1 MKRES
6 PFKNIP
12 SQFELIPD
20 GVPVAFI
27 SYSWDSK
34 EHKDWV
40 LKLSA
45 DLREKFRVYTLLD
58 QYNRGGQDLI
68 TFMKNGLKR
77 ADRVLIVGT
86 PKYKKKIEK
95 TSGGAKFED
104 QVITVELYQRMDS
117 TKFIPILRDGSF
129 SESFSNLIQLR
140 AGYDMSNDALYE
152 KRLQEL
158 AADLWGMPI
167 NIAPALGPKPNFTP
181 ATQVLQPLNAESPK
195 DFATIVKN
203 YLLDPTKR
211 IVLTEFLEEEI
222 DKAFAKILEHASY
235 DKVTTP
241 QIFDSYLSI
250 HIGAVEN
257 LLSAMLPI
265 VRYGTLEQQKILVE
279 AMSKFCVKPFRN
291 GEMIA
296 NGSEY
301 VHLLAATFLFHAT
314 GLTAVKYG
322 KFDLVDIMVHA
333 KVLAPNALSIS
344 SPFSLQFLA
353 GCNHWPHETLNYY
366 LGANWLYPY
375 SQLIMTAI
383 RPFFERDFIDDMDFQ
398 NSFYAWE
405 HLASLLCGYHN
416 NYVCPDRDW
425 FPLGGFVNK
434 RISLSRYE
442 ADFYTDFFM
451 SANKLKEKWEPI
463 KQGLFAGK
471 YDEFEH
477 IYQEAEKFYNAN
489 RYH

>member
-1 MKRES
+1 MKSES

-12 SQFELIPD
+12 SQLEQVPD
-20 GVPVAFI
+20 GVPVVFI

-45 DLREKFRVYTLLD
+45 DLRENFRVYTLLD

-68 TFMKNGLKR
+68 TFMKNGLKI
-77 ADRVLIVGT
+77 ADRVLTIGT
-86 PKYKKKIEK
+86 PKYKEKIER

-104 QVITVELYQRMDS
+104 QVITIELYKSMDS
-117 TKFIPILRDGSF
+117 AKFIPVLRDGNF
-129 SESFSNLIQLR
+129 SESFSTLMQLR
-140 AGYDMSNDALYE
+140 TGYDMSNDVLYE

-158 AADLWGMPI
+158 AADLWGTPI
-167 NIAPALGPKPNFTP
+167 NVAPALGPKPNFTP
-181 ATQVLQPLNAESPK
+181 ATQVLQPLKAESPK

-235 DKVTTP
+235 GKNTTP
-241 QIFDSYLSI
+241 QIFDSYRSI
-250 HIGAVEN
+250 HIDAVEN

-279 AMSKFCVKPFRN
+279 AMSKLCFKPFRN
-291 GEMIA
+291 GEITA
-296 NGSEY
+296 NGAVY
-301 VHLLAATFLFHAT
+301 LHLLAATFLFHAT
-314 GLTAVKYG
+314 GLAAVKYE
-322 KFDLVDIMVHA
+322 KYDLVDIMVHA
-333 KVLAPNALSIS
+333 KVFAPNALSIS

-353 GCNHWPHETLNYY
+353 GCNHWPHEMLNYY

-398 NSFYAWE
+398 NTFYAWE
-405 HLASLLCGYHN
+405 HFASLLCGYHK
-416 NYVCPDRDW
+416 NYVYPERDW

-434 RISLSRYE
+434 RISLSRHE
-442 ADFYTDFFM
+442 ADSYTDFFM
-451 SANKLKEKWEPI
+451 SANKLKEKWKPI
-463 KQGLFAGK
+463 KQGLFDGK
-471 YDEFEH
+471 PDNYER
-477 IYQEAEKFYNAN
+477 IYQEAEKYYKVN
-489 RYH
+489 RYN

>member
-152 KRLQEL
+152 KMLQEL

-167 NIAPALGPKPNFTP
+167 NVAPALGPKPNFTP
-181 ATQVLQPLNAESPK
+181 ATQV
-195 DFATIVKN
+195 
-203 YLLDPTKR
+203 
-211 IVLTEFLEEEI
+211 
-222 DKAFAKILEHASY
+222 
-235 DKVTTP
+235 VTTQHP
-241 QIFDSYLSI
+241 YRK
-250 HIGAVEN
+250 
-257 LLSAMLPI
+257 LL
-265 VRYGTLEQQKILVE
+265 
-279 AMSKFCVKPFRN
+279 
-291 GEMIA
+291 
-296 NGSEY
+296 
-301 VHLLAATFLFHAT
+301 
-314 GLTAVKYG
+314 
-322 KFDLVDIMVHA
+322 
-333 KVLAPNALSIS
+333 
-344 SPFSLQFLA
+344 
-353 GCNHWPHETLNYY
+353 
-366 LGANWLYPY
+366 
-375 SQLIMTAI
+375 
-383 RPFFERDFIDDMDFQ
+383 
-398 NSFYAWE
+398 
-405 HLASLLCGYHN
+405 
-416 NYVCPDRDW
+416 
-425 FPLGGFVNK
+425 VNK
-434 RISLSRYE
+434 
-442 ADFYTDFFM
+442 A
-451 SANKLKEKWEPI
+451 
-463 KQGLFAGK
+463 
-471 YDEFEH
+471 
-477 IYQEAEKFYNAN
+477 
-489 RYH
+489 